1 MSGQSKS
8 PFLEAVRGLI
18 RVKHLSYRTE
28 EAYINWIRRFIL
40 FHNKRHPE
48 EMGADEVRA
57 FLTHLA
63 VEGNVAA
70 STQNQAF
77 AALLFLYR
85 EFLEKPLDGLRDVVR
100 AKMPQRL
107 PDVLTKDEV
116 RRVLA
121 FLSGEKWLVANL
133 LYGAGLRLKEV
144 LRLRVKDMDF
154 EYRQIMVRDG
164 KGAKDRVTVL
174 PETAAAPLMEHLSR
188 VRLLHEEDLRLGFGE
203 VFLPFALERKYPN
216 ANREWIWQY
225 IFPAAKRSP
234 DPRSDKMR
242 RHHLSE
248 NIIQRHFKIAVGQAS
263 ITKKASPH
271 ILRHSFA
278 THLLEAGYDI
288 RTIQN
293 LLGHSDVRTTMIYTH
308 VTKRGGFG
316 VRSPADV

>member
-1 MSGQSKS
+1 MSKQSKS
-8 PFLEAVRGLI
+8 PFLESVRGLI

-28 EAYINWIRRFIL
+28 EAYIGWIRRFIL
-40 FHNKRHPE
+40 FHDKRHPQ
-48 EMGADEVRA
+48 EMGADEVKA

-63 VEGNVAA
+63 VDGNVAA

-85 EFLEKPLDGLRDVVR
+85 DFFGKPLEGLRDVVR

-116 RRVLA
+116 RQVLA
-121 FLSGEKWLVANL
+121 FLSGEKLLVANL
-133 LYGAGLRLKEV
+133 LYGAGLRLREA
-144 LRLRVKDMDF
+144 LRLRVKDLDF

-174 PETAAAPLMEHLSR
+174 PETVIAPLTEHLKR
-188 VRLLHEEDLRLGFGE
+188 VRLIHEEDLRLGFGE
-203 VFLPFALERKYPN
+203 VYLPFALERKYKN

-225 IFPAAKRSP
+225 VFPAAKRSL
-234 DPRSDKMR
+234 DPRSDKHR
-242 RHHLSE
+242 RHHLSA
-248 NIIQRHFKIAVGQAS
+248 NLIQTNFKTAVGQTA
-263 ITKKASPH
+263 IAKRASPH

-293 LLGHSDVRTTMIYTH
+293 LLGHADVRTMMIYTH
-308 VTKRGGFG
+308 IVQRGGFG
-316 VRSPADV
+316 VKSPADV

>member
-1 MSGQSKS
+1 MSDQSKS
-8 PFLEAVRGLI
+8 PFLESVRGLI

-40 FHNKRHPE
+40 FHDKRHPQ
-48 EMGADEVRA
+48 EMGADEVRT

-63 VEGNVAA
+63 VAGNVAA

-85 EFLEKPLDGLRDVVR
+85 EFLGKPLDGLRDVVR
-100 AKMPQRL
+100 AKTPQRL

-121 FLSGEKWLVANL
+121 FLSSEKLLVANL
-133 LYGAGLRLKEV
+133 LYGAGLRLREA
-144 LRLRVKDMDF
+144 LRLRVKDVDF
-154 EYRQIMVRDG
+154 DYRQIIVRDG

-174 PETAAAPLMEHLSR
+174 PEIVIKPLIEHLAR
-188 VRLLHEEDLRLGFGE
+188 VRVTHQEDFRLGFGE
-203 VFLPFALERKYPN
+203 VYLPFALERKYPN

-225 IFPAAKRSP
+225 VFPAAKRSF

-248 NIIQRHFKIAVGQAS
+248 NVIQRYFKTAVGQS
-263 ITKKASPH
+263 EITKKARPH
-271 ILRHSFA
+271 TLRHSFA

-308 VTKRGGFG
+308 VVNRGGLG
-316 VRSPADV
+316 VKSPADV

>member
-1 MSGQSKS
+1 MPDQSKS

-40 FHNKRHPE
+40 FHDKRHPQ

-63 VEGNVAA
+63 VDGNVAA

-77 AALLFLYR
+77 AALLFLFR
-85 EFLEKPLDGLRDVVR
+85 DFLGKPLDNLGDVVR
-100 AKMPQRL
+100 AKKPKRL
-107 PDVLTKDEV
+107 PDVLTKDEA
-116 RRVLA
+116 RRLLA
-121 FLSGEKWLVANL
+121 FLRGEKWLVANL
-133 LYGAGLRLKEV
+133 LYGAGLRLREA
-144 LRLRVKDMDF
+144 LRLRVKDLDF
-154 EYRQIMVRDG
+154 EYRQITVRDG

-174 PETAAAPLMEHLSR
+174 PDVVVESLTNHLGR
-188 VRLLHEEDLRLGFGE
+188 VRLLHEEDVQLGFGE
-203 VFLPFALERKYPN
+203 VYLPFALERKYPN
-216 ANREWIWQY
+216 AAREWIWQY
-225 IFPAAKRSP
+225 IFPAAKRSH

-248 NIIQRHFKIAVGQAS
+248 NIIQRAVKIAVGQAS
-263 ITKKASPH
+263 IMKKASPH
-271 ILRHSFA
+271 TLRHSFA

-308 VTKRGGFG
+308 VVKRGGLG
-316 VRSPADV
+316 VRSPADA